1 MDLQKARQQVKDV
14 LGPALGRQEPKPQK
28 NTCITA
34 PPSPAQQ
41 LTHQALLQ
49 CEKVLKRPFNCYIME
64 LTGRKNAMVYI
75 FKRFSFFFP
84 SITTNGRK

>member
-34 PPSPAQQ
+34 PPSPAWQ
-41 LTHQALLQ
+41 LTLQ
-49 CEKVLKRPFNCYIME
+49 VSLQYEKVLERRFNCYIME
-64 LTGRKNAMVYI
+64 LTGEKC
-75 FKRFSFFFP
+75 
-84 SITTNGRK
+84 NGLHF